1 MNWLDYVILGTLL
14 LSTLV
19 GVIRGVTREVLG
31 LGTWVLAFIAA
42 YFFADDL
49 SLWLQDWIDDGPV
62 RMLSAYAGVF
72 IGSLAIGAIFTA
84 LLTHWIRESR
94 LSGAD
99 RTLGGGFGL
108 ARAVVLVGAGVLL
121 SDLAE
126 AREAPWW
133 TGSSLVEH
141 FEVVGQAIAAI
152 LPEGWIDALR
162 PAPAETPSQSQFP
175 F

>member
-19 GVIRGVTREVLG
+19 GVIRGVTREILG
-31 LGTWVLAFIAA
+31 LGTWVLAFVAA
-42 YFFADDL
+42 YLFADDVAV
-49 SLWLQDWIDDGPV
+49 WLQDWITDAPV

-72 IGSLAIGAIFTA
+72 IGSLAVGAIFTA

-94 LSGAD
+94 LSSAD

-126 AREAPWW
+126 ARESLWW
-133 TGSSLVEH
+133 TDSSLVEH
-141 FEVVGQAIAAI
+141 FEVVGEAIASV
-152 LPEGWIDALR
+152 LPEGWADALR
-162 PAPAETPSQSQFP
+162 PAPSEPPIESQFP